1 MEKSFLE
8 VFPELQISDSVKKLF
23 EKVAVTKVAVTSS
36 RELLRVYTISETW
49 IHKKYIRMAEKAI
62 KDQCFSDAEIDVRII
77 EKFHLSGQYT
87 AENLFPDYRDSIL
100 LELRDYSIF
109 EYNLLRQAEYEFTA
123 PDEMILTIEESVV

>member
-62 KDQCFSDAEIDVRII
+62 KDRS
-77 EKFHLSGQYT
+77 
-87 AENLFPDYRDSIL
+87 
-100 LELRDYSIF
+100 
-109 EYNLLRQAEYEFTA
+109 
-123 PDEMILTIEESVV
+123 EERRVGKEC